1 MGVFNISGQTH
12 ALPAEAEK
20 AKNQNVFAGARLP
33 PFLRAVR
40 QSDQEPLIQALSQ
53 TKMD

>member
-20 AKNQNVFAGARLP
+20 AKNQNVFAGAPP
-33 PFLRAVR
+33 PFLRTVR
-40 QSDQEPLIQALSQ
+40 QSLGTAAKQLAGQ
-53 TKMD
+53 KM